1 MPEGNFG
8 IGGYF
13 EVECFDKDGNLKWKD
28 HSKNIYVQ
36 EGRDYVLNSIFKN
49 TTPDDP
55 LFIGLFA
62 GAVPADGWTGGNAN
76 GNENSSYTEGFHQ
89 EFVDGAISGSTTRQ
103 LDNDASKAT
112 FNMDATVTLKGAY
125 MTNESA
131 KDSATGTLLC
141 ASQFNESDRSVV
153 SADIVKVKYTVG
165 CQSA

>member
-1 MPEGNFG
+1 MSQGNFG
-8 IGGYF
+8 IGGHF
-13 EVECFDKDGNLKWKD
+13 EVECYGKDGKLKWKD
-28 HSKNIYVQ
+28 RSKNIYVQ

-49 TTPDDP
+49 SAPDDP

-62 GAVPADGWTGGNAN
+62 GAVPADGWTNGNAN

-89 EFVDGAISGSTTRQ
+89 EFVDGSLSGAATRQ

-112 FNMDATVTLKGAY
+112 FNMDASVTLKGAY

-153 SADIVKVKYTVG
+153 SDDIVKVKYTVG